1 MDAIPGERWCAR
13 IKSPSVCGRLAP
25 KFKKKKKKTERPKD
39 SQLFLKWWLATQA
52 DAGIHS
58 IAWENRSGAEHHFL
72 TVKLFC
78 RGGGKKTGLQLL
90 QIKPVVSKNAPRE
103 GGKNSSLLR
112 WSKSYARWTSPDRL
126 LRPSVLSGCFLS
138 SLRLHLRAVCKLRM
152 NHRGALLCALRPA
165 THTVPVILCSQAGPA
180 GDAQP
185 SSLKKKRKKK
195 KKKIQSWPKLK

>member
-1 MDAIPGERWCAR
+1 MRKQERSRASFFNSQTFLSWR
-13 IKSPSVCGRLAP
+13 G
-25 KFKKKKKKTERPKD
+25 KKKRGYSCSRSSRWFPKMHRGREEKTV
-39 SQLFLKWWLATQA
+39 
-52 DAGIHS
+52 
-58 IAWENRSGAEHHFL
+58 RSL
-72 TVKLFC
+72 
-78 RGGGKKTGLQLL
+78 GGVNL
-90 QIKPVVSKNAPRE
+90 NAR
-103 GGKNSSLLR
+103 R
-112 WSKSYARWTSPDRL
+112 TSPDRL